1 MDVWLQKVVNFAG
14 RDSIMPLLKWRA
26 LSVSLSLPAYTWL
39 LDLDLSLL
47 TVRLMCEYELLE
59 LIISIN
65 QLVGSELK
73 GDAWITRSLHGVEK
87 HVCRATGGIWLSLSA
102 HVRVIALV
110 PFLVTKVIY
119 FTDVVTTVEWAAMM
133 RDPVKLI
140 LCCLSFTC
148 VVCTKIQINSSQLFS

>member
-1 MDVWLQKVVNFAG
+1 
-14 RDSIMPLLKWRA
+14 MPLLKWRA

-73 GDAWITRSLHGVEK
+73 GDA
-87 HVCRATGGIWLSLSA
+87 
-102 HVRVIALV
+102 
-110 PFLVTKVIY
+110 
-119 FTDVVTTVEWAAMM
+119 
-133 RDPVKLI
+133 
-140 LCCLSFTC
+140 
-148 VVCTKIQINSSQLFS
+148 